1 LFERDFKLVPFKKEA
16 VMQMPKIPEWK
27 GVATEEIR
35 VFFLEA
41 SAETYAAGAAK
52 LTVPQLPGSKVLY
65 YGSEHIGRTFSY
77 VDCYFS
83 SGRRSF
89 GQTVISVDR
98 IAVWGMQYHG
108 FWESED
114 ERVIPFLK
122 RALLAAYSEKLFL
135 GGRGPRVY
143 RDRETERG
151 LLYCNYPESDDFTN
165 FKGHE
170 EIVDD
175 TNSATL
181 SGFLFRHKYNGLLL

>member
-1 LFERDFKLVPFKKEA
+1 
-16 VMQMPKIPEWK
+16 MQMPKITDWK
-27 GVATEEIR
+27 GVATEEIKA
-35 VFFLEA
+35 FFLEA
-41 SAETYAAGAAK
+41 AAHTYAAGADNSTIA
-52 LTVPQLPGSKVLY
+52 QLPGSEVLCFH
-65 YGSEHIGRTFSY
+65 GERDGRVFSY

-89 GQTVISVDR
+89 GQTVISVGR

-108 FWESED
+108 FWQSED
-114 ERVIPFLK
+114 EERVIPFLK
-122 RALLAAYSEKLFL
+122 RALMAAYGAKAFV

-143 RDRETERG
+143 RETEGG

-175 TNSATL
+175 TNATTL